1 MWKFIKLLFRKNR
14 LVYILE
20 RDSETGG
27 YISHFEQYPD
37 TYAQGETPEEAQ
49 FNLISTLIAV
59 IQAEKAEKEGKEGKR
74 ATLSKNENYPIRRE
88 LPLQVV

>member
-1 MWKFIKLLFRKNR
+1 MWKFIKLLFNKNP
-14 LVYILE
+14 LVYIMD

-37 TYAQGETPEEAQ
+37 TYAQGETPEEAE
-49 FNLISTLIAV
+49 FNLIKTLVAV
-59 IQAEKAEKEGKEGKR
+59 IQAEKAEKEGKR
-74 ATLSKNENYPIRRE
+74 ATLVENQNYPIRKE